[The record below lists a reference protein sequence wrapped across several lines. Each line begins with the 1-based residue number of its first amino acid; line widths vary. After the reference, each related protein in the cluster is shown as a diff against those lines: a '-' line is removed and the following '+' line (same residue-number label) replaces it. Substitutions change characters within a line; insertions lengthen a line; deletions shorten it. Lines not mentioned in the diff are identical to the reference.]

1 MDQIIIKGLRVRGRH
16 GTTMQEMT
24 FGQEFEVDITLDCDL
39 SLPCQSDKEEDAPDK
54 QGLIQC
60 ITRVIDGEH
69 CDTPEHLAQRIAD
82 RLIDAYPQVQRV
94 ELLLQQPQAPIHG
107 DFDYVGVKIIRP

>member
-24 FGQEFEVDITLDCDL
+24 FGQEFEVDAVLDCDL
-39 SLPCQSDKEEDAPDK
+39 NAPCQSDSESDAVDK
-54 QGLIQC
+54 AGLIQC

-69 CDTPEHLAQRIAD
+69 CDMPEHLAQRICD
-82 RLIDAYPQVQRV
+82 KLLESYPAVQRV

-107 DFDYVGVKIIRP
+107 DFDYIGIKIVRP